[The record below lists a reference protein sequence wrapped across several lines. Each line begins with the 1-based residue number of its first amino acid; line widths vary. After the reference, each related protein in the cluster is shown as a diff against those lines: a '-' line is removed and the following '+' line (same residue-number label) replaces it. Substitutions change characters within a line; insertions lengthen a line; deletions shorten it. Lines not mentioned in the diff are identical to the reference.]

1 MAKQDGSEPVTKLEL
16 IEMFEDRE
24 TALIVSVTSTIRET
38 VNGNLE
44 KAIQSF
50 EIKSM
55 ERDKIALEMMNEIK
69 DDHTEAMNKM
79 NMNMQKVANAVKQS
93 LRHTKR
99 LFEITDEIRETKLPE
114 IQSHIDQQKGAAKF
128 WFSLVGLAA
137 AVGACAGL
145 IALLR

>member
-1 MAKQDGSEPVTKLEL
+1 MAKDGSEPVTKLEL

-24 TALIVSVTSTIRET
+24 TALIVSITSTIRET

-55 ERDKIALEMMNEIK
+55 NRDKIALEMMNEIK

-99 LFEITDEIRETKLPE
+99 LFEVTDEIRDIKIPE
-114 IQSHIDQQKGAAKF
+114 IQSHIDQQKGKSKS
-128 WFSLVGLAA
+128 WF
-137 AVGACAGL
+137 L
-145 IALLR
+145 IIGICSALGGIGTLIYV